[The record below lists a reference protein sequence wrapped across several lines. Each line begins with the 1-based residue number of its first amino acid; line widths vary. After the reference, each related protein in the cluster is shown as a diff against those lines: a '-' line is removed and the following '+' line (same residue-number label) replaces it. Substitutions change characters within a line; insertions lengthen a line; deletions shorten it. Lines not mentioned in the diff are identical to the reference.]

1 MFLEGQIIEFLDAD
15 QLRPGYVRKQE
26 RDRLQ
31 VIDPRGRH
39 VSVNGERVAIVHCPS
54 SENEF
59 PGLAKRILERVHE
72 RQLEIDVELLWGS
85 LGNGAREYQ
94 PLELAEIFFSES
106 TPETA
111 SAVFHALSDDS
122 LFFRRNGL
130 RFIPKTSD
138 QVANEQT
145 RRVRQRQREE
155 EREKLAAAIKRLVR
169 GTSNEPDNEVI
180 LDRLQSWLRYKT
192 GDDVEAIL
200 EEIVGTGRARDA
212 AYDIL
217 LRAGRVR
224 KDTDRF
230 LVIAGV
236 EESFGPAS
244 IAAADA
250 LSPISY
256 TTDRSDFRDLHALT
270 IDDEDT
276 LEVDDAV
283 TLRTEDA
290 DYIVGIHIADA
301 AAFVSRGETLDTEAL
316 KRASTIYLPTSIVR
330 MLPERLSTDLASLR
344 QDVDRPTLSVEVRF
358 DSQFNLLDY
367 RMVRGMIHVRER
379 LTYEDV
385 DERIDG
391 EDVDLVVLH
400 KIALKLRDSRAT
412 AGAITFRRP
421 ELKIRVYPGEDIRIS
436 QIDPNA
442 ASRILVSELMVLL
455 NGIAASVAA
464 TNAVPVI
471 FRTQEP
477 REPLPLEAT
486 QLPEALAF
494 ERLRRTFKR
503 SRLSLTPGLH
513 SGLGLSAYTQVS
525 SPIRRYADLV
535 TQRQFA
541 AMLQHQ
547 PIPHTPDE
555 LLRVIASAE
564 AAESE
569 IRSLEDR
576 STTYWLLKYLAREKK
591 DAVMK
596 ATVLDKKTSVELDE
610 FYVRGRI
617 IDPGSAEPGATIPV
631 SIDAIDPLRSEIRF
645 KRV

>member
-155 EREKLAAAIKRLVR
+155 EREKLVAAIKRLVR

-224 KDTDRF
+224 EDTDRF

-244 IAAADA
+244 IAAADE

-256 TTDRSDFRDLHALT
+256 TTDRADFRDLHALT

-283 TLRTEDA
+283 TLRTEGA
-290 DYIVGIHIADA
+290 DYVVGIHIADA
-301 AAFVSRGETLDTEAL
+301 AAFVSRGETLDAEAL

-344 QDVDRPTLSVEVRF
+344 QGEDRPTLSVEVRF

-385 DERIDG
+385 DKRIDG
-391 EDVDLVVLH
+391 KDVDLSVLH

-477 REPLPLEAT
+477 RDPCLSKPPNCPRPWPLKDSAVLSSVH
-486 QLPEALAF
+486 AF
-494 ERLRRTFKR
+494 
-503 SRLSLTPGLH
+503 H
-513 SGLGLSAYTQVS
+513 
-525 SPIRRYADLV
+525 
-535 TQRQFA
+535 
-541 AMLQHQ
+541 
-547 PIPHTPDE
+547 
-555 LLRVIASAE
+555 
-564 AAESE
+564 
-569 IRSLEDR
+569 
-576 STTYWLLKYLAREKK
+576 
-591 DAVMK
+591 
-596 ATVLDKKTSVELDE
+596 
-610 FYVRGRI
+610 
-617 IDPGSAEPGATIPV
+617 
-631 SIDAIDPLRSEIRF
+631 
-645 KRV
+645 

>member
-224 KDTDRF
+224 EDTDRF